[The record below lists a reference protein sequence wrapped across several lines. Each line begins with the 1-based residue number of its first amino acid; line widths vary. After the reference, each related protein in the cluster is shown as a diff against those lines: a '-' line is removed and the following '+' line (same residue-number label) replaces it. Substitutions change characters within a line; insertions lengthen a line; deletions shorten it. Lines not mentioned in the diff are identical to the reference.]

1 MKKNVWIHLVM
12 LVAMFAMA
20 CIYLSPI
27 LQGKA
32 LVQGDQQKAQAM
44 SYQLRMEQK
53 RTGHVPSWESA
64 MFGGMPAYQIRSEP
78 QRQLFQQ
85 LREVVLL
92 SHVGMANNIGIIFLY
107 LVGFYV
113 AMLVLGLSPWL
124 ALIGAVGF
132 GLGSYNIIII
142 EAGHSTKA
150 WCIAMMAP
158 ILAGM
163 AMTLKAAI
171 MEGLERKVRNRRVLW
186 GSILFTVALI
196 LQICFNH
203 IQITFYTAI
212 GCVMMGVVYFV
223 YALKSRRF
231 PSFAAKTGILVLG
244 ALLAVGCNIRHL
256 MVNQEY
262 AKYTMR
268 GGSEITVTPEDLYHD
283 GEPSGQNLSDGLKI
297 DYAFQWSYGIGETYT
312 LLVPGAMGGGSSEKV
327 GAESSFYKSFRAD
340 RAPLYWGNQ
349 MFTSGPVYFGAILI
363 LLFFMGMA
371 LVKGPER
378 WWIGLAALISVLL
391 SWGSNFMP
399 FNEWVFNHVPFY
411 NKFRTPSMALVLANV
426 CVAIMAVLALQKLL
440 DPERDRKRVNRVL
453 YICTGGLSLLILVV
467 LVASGSFSYSG
478 SSDLQMQAQ
487 YGKQWNMIF
496 SALSSDRAHL
506 FAHDSWRSLI
516 FILLAAV
523 AIWLYNNDKIKKQ
536 GILMAIIGVMVL
548 VDLWSVDRRYLSD
561 DNFVE
566 PRRLE
571 LRRDQWDYTIDE
583 QAAAFGDDDYRVLN
597 LAVNTFNDSKPAAF
611 HNQVGGYS
619 AAKLSRYQNLIDFY
633 LSRHISMPVLNM
645 LNTRYIVLQ
654 NGQVQRNP
662 EALGSAWFVGKV
674 MPVGSANEEILA
686 LGNINPA
693 VDAVIDTSK
702 FALATTLFGAD
713 STATIALEL
722 QGNNSLDYRRY
733 VTSAATEQLAVFS
746 EIYYEPDW
754 RAYIDGKPAEY
765 LRANYVLRAMII
777 PAGQHVIEF
786 KNEAPLLHR
795 MDNMGLIISIVTL
808 LVIIVAIV
816 FCYMPQRKEQA
827 FSTK

>member
-1 MKKNVWIHLVM
+1 
-12 LVAMFAMA
+12 
-20 CIYLSPI
+20 
-27 LQGKA
+27 
-32 LVQGDQQKAQAM
+32 
-44 SYQLRMEQK
+44 
-53 RTGHVPSWESA
+53 
-64 MFGGMPAYQIRSEP
+64 
-78 QRQLFQQ
+78 
-85 LREVVLL
+85 
-92 SHVGMANNIGIIFLY
+92 
-107 LVGFYV
+107 
-113 AMLVLGLSPWL
+113 
-124 ALIGAVGF
+124 
-132 GLGSYNIIII
+132 
-142 EAGHSTKA
+142 
-150 WCIAMMAP
+150 
-158 ILAGM
+158 
-163 AMTLKAAI
+163 
-171 MEGLERKVRNRRVLW
+171 
-186 GSILFTVALI
+186 
-196 LQICFNH
+196 
-203 IQITFYTAI
+203 
-212 GCVMMGVVYFV
+212 
-223 YALKSRRF
+223 
-231 PSFAAKTGILVLG
+231 
-244 ALLAVGCNIRHL
+244 
-256 MVNQEY
+256 
-262 AKYTMR
+262 
-268 GGSEITVTPEDLYHD
+268 
-283 GEPSGQNLSDGLKI
+283 
-297 DYAFQWSYGIGETYT
+297 
-312 LLVPGAMGGGSSEKV
+312 
-327 GAESSFYKSFRAD
+327 
-340 RAPLYWGNQ
+340 
-349 MFTSGPVYFGAILI
+349 
-363 LLFFMGMA
+363 
-371 LVKGPER
+371 
-378 WWIGLAALISVLL
+378 
-391 SWGSNFMP
+391 
-399 FNEWVFNHVPFY
+399 
-411 NKFRTPSMALVLANV
+411 
-426 CVAIMAVLALQKLL
+426 
-440 DPERDRKRVNRVL
+440 
-453 YICTGGLSLLILVV
+453 
-467 LVASGSFSYSG
+467 
-478 SSDLQMQAQ
+478 
-487 YGKQWNMIF
+487 
-496 SALSSDRAHL
+496 
-506 FAHDSWRSLI
+506 
-516 FILLAAV
+516 
-523 AIWLYNNDKIKKQ
+523 
-536 GILMAIIGVMVL
+536 MAIIGVMVL